1 MNLEDR
7 VGFQDE
13 AAAALFAAAR
23 AYRPARS
30 ARRRALR
37 ALGLPVGIS
46 LLVSSA
52 AQGAMALLSA
62 KGVVVLAV
70 VAVAGAGAVAVGGA
84 ARFGAQGQRGGA
96 KAVRGALAAADREAD
111 WAASGVR
118 AGFAAASTNAS
129 TSTSTSASTNASASA
144 NTTTTRFAA
153 RSMSRSTVMP
163 RARSLAGVGEGVVAR
178 RVVAMQGPVPL
189 VLQPPPMEEQV
200 SALQAQLRLIGAA
213 RGALRAGDSGGAL
226 RALDEH
232 ARRFPA
238 GALAE
243 EVALLRMRALLAAG
257 EGAGARAV
265 GESFL
270 ARRPHSPLAGAV
282 RALLG
287 FPNPSGQQGDRR

>member
-37 ALGLPVGIS
+37 ALGLPVGLS
-46 LLVSSA
+46 LLASGA

-70 VAVAGAGAVAVGGA
+70 VAAAGAGAVAVGGA
-84 ARFGAQGQRGGA
+84 ALVGARGHRPVGQGTRELA
-96 KAVRGALAAADREAD
+96 LTRAAMPAPARTVVVVPAVVVEELGSATDANATTNRTTTATTSTSRSTTVSALAAR
-111 WAASGVR
+111 
-118 AGFAAASTNAS
+118 
-129 TSTSTSASTNASASA
+129 
-144 NTTTTRFAA
+144 
-153 RSMSRSTVMP
+153 SRSPVGGT
-163 RARSLAGVGEGVVAR
+163 GVAAKRG
-178 RVVAMQGPVPL
+178 VAMQAGQKPL
-189 VLQPPPMEEQV
+189 AAVEPPPMEDSG
-200 SALQAQLRLIGAA
+200 SALQAELRLIGAA
-213 RGALRAGDSGGAL
+213 RGALRAGDAGAAL
-226 RALDEH
+226 RVLDEH

-238 GALAE
+238 GAMVE
-243 EVALLRMRALLAAG
+243 EVALLRMRALVAAG
-257 EGAGARAV
+257 DSAPARAL

-270 ARRPHSPLAGAV
+270 ARCPHSPLAGAV

-287 FPNPSGQQGDRR
+287 FSNSRGQEGDRR